1 MNVQERSTACEGLRF
16 FHRVIRHPSPRFT
29 PTMFISGAFQTMD
42 SWARF
47 AEAFAPHT
55 TVLLVDPP
63 GMGRSDTLPPD
74 FGIDFLA
81 GCLEQV
87 LDENGIGRANLIAA
101 SYGTPSAYH
110 LAATRPDRVDR
121 IVLAGTMKELPGHLR
136 TRIAGT
142 VEMARKGMREALAH
156 ECADGMLCDDPE
168 RAIEKRKLAARVLR
182 SGIVRM
188 SDADLLNYA
197 ANTERLLNHEPLDL
211 SIRIHGPQA
220 LVFTGEH
227 DVFTYPDA
235 CREVAS
241 AFARVWFTTIRRADH
256 LFHLER
262 LDAVVSLILGFSART
277 LGGQATDEWHT
288 LEALNA
294 PMPPGPQNRSCPHS
308 SPSEPRVHDVVVD
321 RTESVTEPEGGCGS
335 ARKERARG
343 TRPYP
348 AMRCRPWSAACGREG
363 CPCPVRGPRGHG
375 GSRRTTGGRNGF
387 ASMERRA
394 VEIGA
399 RLEIDSGPGRGTT
412 LTRDFHPH
420 VPALSVTRSGLV
432 SRIAALGRMIMRGG
446 ARARGAGLPGT
457 GHELQGRRP
466 QPPG

>member
-1 MNVQERSTACEGLRF
+1 MDEFRESLKRDIVLRADPPLMNVQERSTAREGLRF
-16 FHRVIRHPSPRFT
+16 FHRIIRHPAPRFT
-29 PTMFISGAFQTMD
+29 PTMFVSGAFQTMD

-87 LDENGIGRANLIAA
+87 LDETEVGRANLIAA
-101 SYGTPSAYH
+101 SYGTPSAYR
-110 LAATRPDRVDR
+110 LAAVRPDRVDR

-156 ECADGMLCDDPE
+156 ECADGMLCHDPE
-168 RAIEKRKLAARVLR
+168 RAIEKRKLAVRVLR

-197 ANTERLLNHEPLDL
+197 ANTERLLNHGPLDL
-211 SIRIHGPQA
+211 SVRIHGPEA

-227 DVFTYPDA
+227 DVFTRPDA
-235 CREVAS
+235 CREIAS
-241 AFARVWFTTIRRADH
+241 AFERGWFTMIRRADH

-262 LDAVVSLILGFSART
+262 WNAVASLILGFSART
-277 LGGQATDEWHT
+277 LGAHATDEWHP

-294 PMPPGPQNRSCPHS
+294 PMPPELRTALPPS
-308 SPSEPRVHDVVVD
+308 SSEPRVHHVVAD
-321 RTESVTEPEGGCGS
+321 
-335 ARKERARG
+335 
-343 TRPYP
+343 
-348 AMRCRPWSAACGREG
+348 
-363 CPCPVRGPRGHG
+363 
-375 GSRRTTGGRNGF
+375 
-387 ASMERRA
+387 
-394 VEIGA
+394 
-399 RLEIDSGPGRGTT
+399 
-412 LTRDFHPH
+412 
-420 VPALSVTRSGLV
+420 
-432 SRIAALGRMIMRGG
+432 
-446 ARARGAGLPGT
+446 
-457 GHELQGRRP
+457 
-466 QPPG
+466 